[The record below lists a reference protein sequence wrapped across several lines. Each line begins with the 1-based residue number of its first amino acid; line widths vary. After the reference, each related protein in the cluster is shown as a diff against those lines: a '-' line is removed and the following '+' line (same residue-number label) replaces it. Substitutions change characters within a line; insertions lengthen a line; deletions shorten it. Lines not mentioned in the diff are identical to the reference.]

1 VRTDSRA
8 PEEAERFPR
17 KNIMK
22 NKPPARV
29 PLRPLI
35 ARPRTG
41 SPPTENVFSEA
52 ESVFPE
58 GAAAP
63 MTFPEDLLR
72 PTPSQLE
79 LAQDEVTRVVEQLDE
94 RARHYGTK
102 LGVSMTNFELSEV
115 SDTITRSENWQV
127 LLIAMTRN
135 QEFISLEKR
144 DGRWGLWH
152 TRTPPPLASAGRS
165 VTTVPLRDA
174 PLEARMK
181 FLHKSEQFFREYLER
196 VKQGL
201 GSPQQAA
208 ERGKLT
214 LALLDSIKPL

>member
-1 VRTDSRA
+1 MKSKSS
-8 PEEAERFPR
+8 PPR
-17 KNIMK
+17 I
-22 NKPPARV
+22 

-35 ARPRTG
+35 AKARTAPL
-41 SPPTENVFSEA
+41 PPEGVFSKPASVAGEGSA
-52 ESVFPE
+52 EPI
-58 GAAAP
+58 
-63 MTFPEDLLR
+63 TFPEDLLR

-102 LGVSMTNFELSEV
+102 LGVSMTNFELSES
-115 SDTITRSENWQV
+115 SDALSRSEPWQGLV
-127 LLIAMTRN
+127 IAMTRN
-135 QEFISLEKR
+135 QEFVSLEKR

-152 TRTPPPLASAGRS
+152 TRTPPPLASSGRS

-196 VKQGL
+196 VQQGL

-214 LALLDSIKPL
+214 LELLDRIKPM